1 MKEYTSKEI
10 RALKSNPYTFK
21 VTRSK
26 LYFTAEFKERFWA
39 GYQAGN
45 APRKLLQDF
54 GYDLET
60 FGQKQIDSIVQRI
73 KKEALAGKGFSEG
86 EQRGR
91 RPGSTRIE
99 TEDSH
104 CEGNLPTGTLERMRN
119 ELNYLRQEV
128 EFIKKILKGLP
139 PKRGKSS

>member
-10 RALKSNPYTFK
+10 KALKSNPYTFK
-21 VTRSK
+21 VTKSK

-54 GYDLET
+54 GYDLEM
-60 FGQKQIDSIVQRI
+60 FGQKQIDSITQRV
-73 KKEALAGKGFSEG
+73 KKEALAGKGFTEG

-91 RPGSTRIE
+91 RPGVDRFE
-99 TEDSH
+99 TEESP
-104 CEGNLPTGTLERMRN
+104 CGNNVPAGSLERMRN

-128 EFIKKILKGLP
+128 EFIKKILKGSST
-139 PKRGKSS
+139 KKGKSS